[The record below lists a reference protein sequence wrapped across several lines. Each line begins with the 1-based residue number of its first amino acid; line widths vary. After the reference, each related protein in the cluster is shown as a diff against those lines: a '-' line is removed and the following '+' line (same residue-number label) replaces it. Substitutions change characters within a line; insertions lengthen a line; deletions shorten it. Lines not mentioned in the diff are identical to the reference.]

1 MAGETHPAGL
11 LRRSESTLTHANPLT
26 GRRHNVSQ
34 EVELAIYSRRPF
46 NQQFSV
52 QAVGS
57 PATRLPS
64 PANRCCSG
72 GQFDES
78 STNRCSKASGAYRA
92 QGGGRPALRTEN
104 PLVNLIPLLS
114 LDRPRWFDD
123 IVYGSIATS
132 ASTSQGRLNVRPG
145 QVIAALHLRTI
156 SVAALGQQENSN
168 RGLQAVAQAARHCLR
183 GVEHYLH
190 RHPQVRARLEAEIDP
205 GSGTGN

>member
-1 MAGETHPAGL
+1 MQSIPDDLSTSNSQYKRWAARRRTCPHL
-11 LRRSESTLTHANPLT
+11 LTDAATAASSMSRMPNDAPSLPEPVGPRR
-26 GRRHNVSQ
+26 
-34 EVELAIYSRRPF
+34 
-46 NQQFSV
+46 
-52 QAVGS
+52 
-57 PATRLPS
+57 
-64 PANRCCSG
+64 
-72 GQFDES
+72 
-78 STNRCSKASGAYRA
+78 
-92 QGGGRPALRTEN
+92 GRPALRTEN

-156 SVAALGQQENSN
+156 SVAALGQQENSS

-205 GSGTGN
+205 ASATGN